1 MFFFLFSG
9 AHRDLPRPTRHFPT
23 RRSSVLYQSGA
34 DSGAGGAEPALSGS
48 RSSHVRRR
56 RHGAPAACPRSLR
69 QIEAVGGKG
78 AGIGCRSGIGPTEN
92 PPCPTMTP
100 ALSLSRRSLSSTTIP
115 ASASDATGVRS
126 EEKPPRG
133 SLPSLRPP
141 PRDTVTATGRERGV
155 K

>member
-23 RRSSVLYQSGA
+23 RRSSVLYQSGVY
-34 DSGAGGAEPALSGS
+34 SGAGGAEPALSGS

-78 AGIGCRSGIGPTEN
+78 AGLGCRSGIGPTEN

-100 ALSLSRRSLSSTTIP
+100 APSLSRRPISPPTIP
-115 ASASDATGVRS
+115 ASASAATAAGQALNLTHG
-126 EEKPPRG
+126 PRPTH
-133 SLPSLRPP
+133 LP
-141 PRDTVTATGRERGV
+141 
-155 K
+155 